1 LSPTQPGLALGSLV
15 GWWGRLRAVG
25 DLLRGLSWL
34 MLGWLPLAG
43 LGSSAAAGFSG
54 GWGVRGG

>member
-1 LSPTQPGLALGSLV
+1 V

-34 MLGWLPLAG
+34 MLGWLALAG